1 MFSEFRLTAKVPFT
15 IRFVFHNSIV
25 LMGRSKPW
33 ILSLETLGGA
43 NQLSYKVL
51 ATMMFIIHKF
61 NITLQQSM
69 EYVSCKSLTLYKLN

>member
-33 ILSLETLGGA
+33 ILSLETPGGA
-43 NQLSYKVL
+43 NQLSYKVFSHHDVYYSQIQYHTT
-51 ATMMFIIHKF
+51 A
-61 NITLQQSM
+61 
-69 EYVSCKSLTLYKLN
+69 EYGICFL